1 MFIVATLHIATNT
14 YRMIGAYVY
23 RVNTPGGVV
32 AYLNDLA
39 TWHHVFK
46 DALFC
51 TQELFG
57 DLIAMYRCW
66 VIWNRNWMVIA
77 LPFLLF
83 LVSAGS
89 AYAVIVLF
97 TTTPSDA
104 NVFTKRLQTW
114 ILVFYATEVVQSALI
129 TGFIAYRIW
138 NTDRAVAPFRAS
150 NKSNLM
156 PILRILV
163 ESVALQ
169 LLVEILVLA
178 LYAAQMNAQYILL
191 ETICSL
197 VGITYTAL
205 IIRVALQLELS
216 SSHERRL
223 SGSDVRGSPC
233 AVVLPPMSENNLAP
247 NTVTSHRNQRLTP
260 NHLIT
265 PKLSPITSN
274 IDTPLLVSR
283 LQGHQGLIEKEKKEV
298 EADGES
304 QNQWDREDVWKDE
317 SSALENEVRSRNW
330 RLEDP
335 ESQPAEPLS
344 GCHPSR
350 WKRRKSY

>member
-1 MFIVATLHIATNT
+1 
-14 YRMIGAYVY
+14 MI
-23 RVNTPGGVV
+23 
-32 AYLNDLA
+32 YLLS
-39 TWHHVFK
+39 
-46 DALFC
+46 FC
-51 TQELFG
+51 YPTFQ
-57 DLIAMYRCW
+57 YSKPP
-66 VIWNRNWMVIA
+66 N
-77 LPFLLF
+77 PFPN
-83 LVSAGS
+83 AGS

-197 VGITYTAL
+197 V
-205 IIRVALQLELS
+205 VS
-216 SSHERRL
+216 
-223 SGSDVRGSPC
+223 C
-233 AVVLPPMSENNLAP
+233 
-247 NTVTSHRNQRLTP
+247 
-260 NHLIT
+260 
-265 PKLSPITSN
+265 
-274 IDTPLLVSR
+274 PLLINMYSTSYDSTNDMFVPLFIGNHVYCSYNSR
-283 LQGHQGLIEKEKKEV
+283 C
-298 EADGES
+298 A
-304 QNQWDREDVWKDE
+304 
-317 SSALENEVRSRNW
+317 
-330 RLEDP
+330 P
-335 ESQPAEPLS
+335 T
-344 GCHPSR
+344 
-350 WKRRKSY
+350 